1 MFRDARM
8 SFVTE
13 ERKNEELTEEQMKLL
28 EEIRDKFNP
37 EEKTADLCILYEITN
52 YKDLQIE
59 DEEFWESYVDFDEIG
74 LVRQDKMDI
83 RALDYDQ
90 RHSY

>member
-1 MFRDARM
+1 M
-8 SFVTE
+8 
-13 ERKNEELTEEQMKLL
+13 TEEQLKLL

-52 YKDLQIE
+52 YKDLRIE

-90 RHSY
+90 RHSYEQKLNTPTNNAQTSLR